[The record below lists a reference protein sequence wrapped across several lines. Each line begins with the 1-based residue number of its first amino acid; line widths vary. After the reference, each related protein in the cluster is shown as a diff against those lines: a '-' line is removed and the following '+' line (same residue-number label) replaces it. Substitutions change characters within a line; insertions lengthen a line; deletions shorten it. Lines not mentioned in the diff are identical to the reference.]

1 MYVFGSFVEC
11 FMAVF
16 GKYWLC
22 VLGKVSLSVLWLVLG
37 EYGCVFLLRFC

>member
-22 VLGKVSLSVLWLVLG
+22 VLGKVSLSFFMAGILWVLH
-37 EYGCVFLLRFC
+37 VFIC